1 MSRRPVVPG
10 KGFHH
15 IPRLGEEAAWEPPP
29 RCPAVPVG
37 PGRTGGRSVGGGVCC
52 GACGCRRSA
61 RRWPAAVRSAVA
73 VQPAVGLR
81 VCCWPRVLG
90 TTGGAGQ
97 SAAARAW
104 AEPRSLCG
112 ASECHALF
120 LGGGWQWCHVHIQG
134 CLKWLG
140 GPGFPSSHLRSHS
153 AVARGA
159 PRVPPGEVGD
169 PGPGD
174 ACGCVELPVGKVT
187 VKARR

>member
-140 GPGFPSSHLRSHS
+140 G
-153 AVARGA
+153 RGSPA
-159 PRVPPGEVGD
+159 ATCGPTALWPEVPHGCPRGKLGTRD
-169 PGPGD
+169 P
-174 ACGCVELPVGKVT
+174 VT
-187 VKARR
+187 LAGVWSFLWGR

>member
-1 MSRRPVVPG
+1 MYQAKVSTTFRGWARRPPGSRRHAARPSPWGQVG
-10 KGFHH
+10 QADGAS
-15 IPRLGEEAAWEPPP
+15 GEACA
-29 RCPAVPVG
+29 VG
-37 PGRTGGRSVGGGVCC
+37 P
-52 GACGCRRSA
+52 A
-61 RRWPAAVRSAVA
+61 AAVAPHRGGPWPSAPQWRSSPPWVSGCAA
-73 VQPAVGLR
+73 G
-81 VCCWPRVLG
+81 PRVLG

-140 GPGFPSSHLRSHS
+140 GPGFPGSHLRSHS

-169 PGPGD
+169 PGPSD